1 MASDTVYQFTV
12 KDIDGKDVS
21 LERYRGHVL
30 CIVNVA
36 SKWGKTDA
44 NYTQMVQ
51 LAGKYP
57 QLRLLLFPCN
67 QFGGQE
73 PGAHQEIKQ
82 FASKYN
88 FKVRYVHSNVVSII
102 IFFQFDMFSKI
113 DVNGSKAD
121 PLWVFLKEKQA
132 GFLINAIKW
141 NFTKFIVD
149 KNGKPV
155 ARLGPNED
163 PIPAV
168 EKAVEK
174 YLWSATS
181 SKL

>member
-1 MASDTVYQFTV
+1 
-12 KDIDGKDVS
+12 
-21 LERYRGHVL
+21 
-30 CIVNVA
+30 
-36 SKWGKTDA
+36 
-44 NYTQMVQ
+44 MVQ
-51 LAGKYP
+51 LAAKYP
-57 QLRLLLFPCN
+57 QLRILLFPCN

-73 PGAHQEIKQ
+73 PGAHEEIKK

-88 FKVRYVHSNVVSII
+88 FK
-102 IFFQFDMFSKI
+102 FDMFSKI

-174 YLWSATS
+174 YL
-181 SKL
+181 

>member
-1 MASDTVYQFTV
+1 MT
-12 KDIDGKDVS
+12 
-21 LERYRGHVL
+21 
-30 CIVNVA
+30 
-36 SKWGKTDA
+36 
-44 NYTQMVQ
+44 
-51 LAGKYP
+51 
-57 QLRLLLFPCN
+57 
-67 QFGGQE
+67 
-73 PGAHQEIKQ
+73 IKNLISHWMH
-82 FASKYN
+82 AL
-88 FKVRYVHSNVVSII
+88 HSNVVSII
-102 IFFQFDMFSKI
+102 TLFQFDLFSKI

-121 PLWVFLKEKQA
+121 PLWVFLKEKQS

-174 YLWSATS
+174 YL
-181 SKL
+181 

>member
-1 MASDTVYQFTV
+1 
-12 KDIDGKDVS
+12 
-21 LERYRGHVL
+21 
-30 CIVNVA
+30 
-36 SKWGKTDA
+36 
-44 NYTQMVQ
+44 
-51 LAGKYP
+51 
-57 QLRLLLFPCN
+57 
-67 QFGGQE
+67 
-73 PGAHQEIKQ
+73 
-82 FASKYN
+82 
-88 FKVRYVHSNVVSII
+88 
-102 IFFQFDMFSKI
+102 MFSKI

-174 YLWSATS
+174 YLWSATRC
-181 SKL
+181 KL